1 MILFNKSDAAEYL
14 GVTVRT
20 IDNLIASGEL
30 PPPKPLGRR
39 VYWLREE
46 FECFIKQALS
56 HDDGSFE

>member
-1 MILFNKSDAAEYL
+1 MELYSKADAAEIF

-30 PPPKPLGRR
+30 PPPKSMGRR
-39 VYWLREE
+39 VYWIKEE
-46 FECFIKQALS
+46 FESFIKQALS